1 MWIVFRDPNTVFLN
15 LDKYIYE
22 LVSDEDILEYQNN
35 LKKRVDG
42 FSYEIL
48 ENVYFL
54 QPFVCS
60 KDGQEYYIRK
70 YEVYDSINKQG
81 VPSGH

>member
-22 LVSDEDILEYQNN
+22 LVSDQDILKYQDD
-35 LKKRVDG
+35 LKKQMGGYSFD
-42 FSYEIL
+42 IL

-54 QPFVCS
+54 QPFLS
-60 KDGQEYYIRK
+60 ASDGQEYYIRK
-70 YEVYDSINKQG
+70 FEVYDSMNKQG